1 MDIKQGD
8 VFFADMGKGY
18 KSEFM
23 GKRPVLVVSND
34 IINKVSPTVIV
45 AMISDHFIEPKL
57 PTHVKLQKC
66 EGVLPK
72 DSIILL
78 EQVRTIDKNRLQ
90 LKTGSLTTRL
100 MEDVTRS
107 WNFTTM
113 LGEEKFKLYSFTD
126 QEFILG
132 NIIDHEEDYEY
143 EFKEILPEAEPRD
156 VINEKLIPY
165 VAAFLNDNGGR
176 LLFGIRDYD
185 RTVTGIR
192 LTSQQKDDIR
202 QLINSKMDAI
212 YPRVSPSAYS
222 FTFHEVYDENRALL
236 DNQYVLEIVINPPVN
251 PTIVYFVDRSK
262 IYSKVNG
269 GKKPLEWSA
278 IQDFILRKSL
288 RRK

>member
-1 MDIKQGD
+1 MYVKQGD
-8 VFFADMGKGY
+8 VFLADMGEGFKA
-18 KSEFM
+18 ELV

-34 IINKVSPTVIV
+34 SINKVSSTVIV
-45 AMISDHFIEPKL
+45 AMISDHIAEPKL
-57 PTHVKLQKC
+57 PTHVKLHKC
-66 EGVLPK
+66 EGIVPE
-72 DSIILL
+72 DSMILL
-78 EQVRTIDKNRLQ
+78 EQVRTIDKKRL
-90 LKTGSLTTRL
+90 LSKTGTLTTKI
-100 MEDVTRS
+100 MEEVTRS

-113 LGEEKFKLYSFTD
+113 LGEEKFKLYSFTN

-132 NIIDHEEDYEY
+132 QVIDQEEDYEY
-143 EFKEILPEAEPRD
+143 EFKEIIPDVEPRD
-156 VINEKLIPY
+156 LINEKLIPY

-185 RTVTGIR
+185 RSVTAIH
-192 LTSQQKDDIR
+192 LTSEQKDDIR
-202 QLINSKMDAI
+202 LLINGKMDAI

-222 FTFHEVYDENRALL
+222 FTFHEVYDENRNLL
-236 DNQYVLEIVINPPVN
+236 AHQYVLEIVVNPPIN
-251 PTIVYFVDRSK
+251 PTIVYFVDKRK

>member
-18 KSEFM
+18 KAELM

-45 AMISDHFIEPKL
+45 AMISDHITEPKL
-57 PTHVKLQKC
+57 PTHVKLQKSA
-66 EGVLPK
+66 GVVPK

-78 EQVRTIDKNRLQ
+78 EQVRTIDKNRL
-90 LKTGSLTTRL
+90 LHKTGSLSTAL
-100 MEDVTRS
+100 MEDVTHS

-126 QEFILG
+126 QEFIVG

-143 EFKEILPEAEPRD
+143 EFKEIVPDAEPRD

-165 VAAFLNDNGGR
+165 VAAFLNDKGGR

-185 RTVTGIR
+185 RMVTAIR
-192 LTSQQKDDIR
+192 LTSEQKDDIR
-202 QLINSKMDAI
+202 LLINGKMDAI

-222 FTFHEVYDENRALL
+222 FTFHEVYDENRVVLA
-236 DNQYVLEIVINPPVN
+236 DQYVLEIVINPPVN
-251 PTIVYFVDRSK
+251 PSIVYFVDRNK

-288 RRK
+288 ISK